1 MFVDGL
7 TVGDILISILELLRC
22 LEKFVQFLLAGSNI
36 MWIIDGDSGNSMI
49 FQA

>member
-7 TVGDILISILELLRC
+7 TVGDILISILELRC
-22 LEKFVQFLLAGSNI
+22 LEKFGQFLLAGSNI

>member
-7 TVGDILISILELLRC
+7 TVGDILISILELRC

-49 FQA
+49 LQA

>member
-7 TVGDILISILELLRC
+7 TVGDILISILELRC

-36 MWIIDGDSGNSMI
+36 MWIIDGDSGNSTI